1 MISTRREIDNA
12 LVLDN
17 SKLLT
22 VNQILF
28 PHWWIKLLKDKVQNS
43 VVNNTLSIANNWL
56 IIGEDDSVH

>member
-1 MISTRREIDNA
+1 MLATRREIDNA

-56 IIGEDDSVH
+56 IIREDDSVH

>member
-28 PHWWIKLLKDKVQNS
+28 PHWWIKLRKDKVQNS

-56 IIGEDDSVH
+56 IIREDDSVH

>member
-56 IIGEDDSVH
+56 IIREDDSVH

>member
-56 IIGEDDSVH
+56 IIRKDDSVH